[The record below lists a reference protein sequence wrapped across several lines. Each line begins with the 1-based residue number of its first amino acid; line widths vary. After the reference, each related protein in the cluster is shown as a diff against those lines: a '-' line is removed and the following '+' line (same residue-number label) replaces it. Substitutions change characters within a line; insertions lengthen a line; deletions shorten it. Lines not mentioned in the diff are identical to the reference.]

1 MAEITLAAATL
12 TRPWTAAV
20 KDGSVSAP
28 GFRLEFEEVPV
39 IIWAFR
45 RMVRS
50 LDFDVTE
57 MAFTTYLCA
66 KSFGKPFTALPV
78 FLVRG
83 FHHGAITRSAVAG
96 PDSGAGGTH
105 VLEGQR
111 VGVNRGY
118 TVTTGVWARG
128 ILADQ
133 YGVDLSR
140 VTWVPS
146 GDEHVAEYRP
156 PANVLSAGRDQDVA
170 AMIASGDLAAGVGFP
185 PGTAGLEPLLPDAEE
200 AGYHALRDRG
210 LYPLNHL
217 LVVQDE
223 LLARPARPAAGPGE
237 GDHRGRPAP
246 LRHRAQPGHDRPAG
260 RARGQPAHPGPAVHR
275 RRAVPRKHPR
285 PGGLGGGG
293 CAHRDRQRPQR
304 PGHEGPAHR
313 LALRARARG
322 RRPRHPRH
330 RDRGLPAALR
340 RRRPAG
346 RGRARRPRHRP
357 RRF

>member
-20 KDGSVSAP
+20 KDGSVP
-28 GFRLEFEEVPV
+28 VGPVGTDRFRLEFEEVPV
-39 IIWAFR
+39 IIRAFR

-83 FHHGAITRSAVAG
+83 FHHGAITRPATAG
-96 PDSGAGGTH
+96 PVEPRA
-105 VLEGQR
+105 LEGQR

-133 YGVDLSR
+133 YGVDLDR

-156 PANVLSAGRDQDVA
+156 PANVVPAGPDQDVPA
-170 AMIASGDLAAGVGFP
+170 QVASGALAAGVGFP
-185 PGTAGLEPLLPDAEE
+185 GTTPGLTPLLAHAEQ
-200 AGYHALRDRG
+200 AGYDALRDRG
-210 LYPLNHL
+210 LYPINHL
-217 LVVQDE
+217 LVVKDE
-223 LLARPARPAAGPGE
+223 LLARHPGLAPALFAAYAAAK
-237 GDHRGRPAP
+237 DRYVAR
-246 LRHRAQPGHDRPAG
+246 LRAGAVTDPDPAG
-260 RARGQPAHPGPAVHR
+260 RMLQRVMEITGADPLPYGIAPNRAMIDQLVRHAVSQHILDKPFT
-275 RRAVPRKHPR
+275 AEELFPESTHD
-285 PGGLGGGG
+285 LT
-293 CAHRDRQRPQR
+293 A
-304 PGHEGPAHR
+304 
-313 LALRARARG
+313 
-322 RRPRHPRH
+322 
-330 RDRGLPAALR
+330 
-340 RRRPAG
+340 
-346 RGRARRPRHRP
+346 
-357 RRF
+357 

>member
-39 IIWAFR
+39 IIRAFR

-96 PDSGAGGTH
+96 PDSAAAGTH

-156 PANVLSAGRDQDVA
+156 PANVISAGPDQDVA
-170 AMIASGDLAAGVGFP
+170 AMIASGELAAGVGFP

-210 LYPLNHL
+210 LYPINHL
-217 LVVQDE
+217 LVVKDE
-223 LLARPARPAAGPGE
+223 LLAR
-237 GDHRGRPAP
+237 
-246 LRHRAQPGHDRPAG
+246 
-260 RARGQPAHPGPAVHR
+260 HPGLAPALFAAYAAAKDQYVAR
-275 RRAVPRKHPR
+275 
-285 PGGLGGGG
+285 
-293 CAHRDRQRPQR
+293 
-304 PGHEGPAHR
+304 
-313 LALRARARG
+313 LRAGDISDPDPADRMLARVMEITGADPLPYGIAPNRAMLDQLVG
-322 RRPRHPRH
+322 HAVSQHILDQPFTAEELFPESPH
-330 RDRGLPAALR
+330 GLVA
-340 RRRPAG
+340 
-346 RGRARRPRHRP
+346 
-357 RRF
+357 

>member
-1 MAEITLAAATL
+1 MAEITLTAATL

-20 KDGSVSAP
+20 KDGSVPVAGP
-28 GFRLEFEEVPV
+28 GGRFGLEFEEIPV
-39 IIWAFR
+39 IIRAFR

-66 KSFGKPFTALPV
+66 RSFGKPFTALPV

-83 FHHGAITRSAVAG
+83 LHHGAILRSAAAG
-96 PDSGAGGTH
+96 PADSAAA
-105 VLEGQR
+105 VAPALEGQR

-156 PANVLSAGRDQDVA
+156 PANVTSAGPDQDVA
-170 AMIASGDLAAGVGFP
+170 AMIASGELAAGVGFP

-200 AGYHALRDRG
+200 AGYYALRDRG
-210 LYPLNHL
+210 LYPINHL
-217 LVVQDE
+217 LVVKDE
-223 LLARPARPAAGPGE
+223 LLARYPDLAPALFAAYAAAK
-237 GDHRGRPAP
+237 D
-246 LRHRAQPGHDRPAG
+246 QYV
-260 RARGQPAHPGPAVHR
+260 AR
-275 RRAVPRKHPR
+275 
-285 PGGLGGGG
+285 
-293 CAHRDRQRPQR
+293 
-304 PGHEGPAHR
+304 
-313 LALRARARG
+313 LRAGDISDPDPADRMLARVMEITGADPLPYGIAPNRAMI
-322 RRPRHPRH
+322 
-330 RDRGLPAALR
+330 DRLVGHAVSQHILDQPFTAEELFPESTHDLVA
-340 RRRPAG
+340 
-346 RGRARRPRHRP
+346 
-357 RRF
+357 